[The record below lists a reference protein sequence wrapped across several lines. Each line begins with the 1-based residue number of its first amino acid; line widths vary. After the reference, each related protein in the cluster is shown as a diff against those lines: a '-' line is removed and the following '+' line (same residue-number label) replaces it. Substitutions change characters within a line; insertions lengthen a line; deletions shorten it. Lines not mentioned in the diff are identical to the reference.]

1 MVDNGRYGPFFI
13 YNFRVIER
21 KLKDF
26 LLKGKKQLTFVHI
39 CQLWLLMTPG
49 FHFRRRRWK
58 QLLNYN
64 NMTSIKKVFALAVLA
79 VGIAAPAWAQESN
92 VDGKDYKP
100 FPHMFVGIQGGA
112 QTTFTNY
119 DNSKLITPIT
129 AVSFGGW
136 FTPVVGSR
144 LHVSGLWN
152 KGGFRGAE
160 QDFKYD
166 YKNATTNLDL
176 MLNLVTLFGRKDYY
190 PVNVYLIGGIGL
202 NYAWDNDDAYAHK
215 AQLPRAYK
223 DDLFSHNAR
232 VGAQLDINLHKNV
245 SLNLEV
251 DANSLGDR
259 YNSKY
264 NSTDDW
270 QLTASLGLAFKFGY
284 KKAKKPAPV
293 VVEEEWA
300 TRLDTIWYD
309 DVVETARVEDGKMT
323 WEVFYPIN
331 KSDFRAEAQ
340 LKAIGEFLKD
350 HRECKVGIKSYAD
363 KGTGTP
369 AINKRLAAERAEK
382 AVKALVDAGVPKSSI
397 TSSSYGDT
405 VQPYAENDKN
415 RVSII
420 VALGLKDVKDKQSVK
435 KFRTKEVRYRVK

>member
-1 MVDNGRYGPFFI
+1 MSMFNKTLIAAAAMAVS
-13 YNFRVIER
+13 
-21 KLKDF
+21 LA
-26 LLKGKKQLTFVHI
+26 
-39 CQLWLLMTPG
+39 TP
-49 FHFRRRRWK
+49 
-58 QLLNYN
+58 
-64 NMTSIKKVFALAVLA
+64 ALAQDA
-79 VGIAAPAWAQESN
+79 DN
-92 VDGKDYKP
+92 DGRDYKP

-144 LHVSGLWN
+144 LHVSGIWN
-152 KGGFRGAE
+152 KGGYEGATG
-160 QDFKYD
+160 DFKYD
-166 YKNATTNLDL
+166 YKYATTDIDL
-176 MLNLVTLFGRKDYY
+176 MLNLVTLFGKKDYY
-190 PVNVYLIGGIGL
+190 PVNLYLIGGIGL
-202 NYAWDNDDAYAHK
+202 NYAWDNGDAYARK
-215 AQLPRAYK
+215 AELPRAYK
-223 DDLFSHNAR
+223 DDFFSHNAR

-259 YNSKY
+259 FNSKCG
-264 NSTDDW
+264 SSDDW
-270 QLTASLGLAFKFGY
+270 QLTASMGLAFKFGY
-284 KKAKKPAPV
+284 KKAKKVVAAP
-293 VVEEEWA
+293 VEEEWA

-309 DVVETARVEDGKMT
+309 DVVESARVEDGKMT
-323 WEVFYPIN
+323 WDVFYPID
-331 KSDFRAEAQ
+331 KSDFRADAQ

-350 HRECKVGIKSYAD
+350 HRECKVDIKSYAD

-369 AINKRLAAERAEK
+369 AYNKKLAAQRAEK
-382 AVKALVDAGVPKSSI
+382 AVKALTDAGVPKSSI

-405 VQPYAENDKN
+405 VQPFSENDKN

-420 VALGLKDVKDKQSVK
+420 VATGLKDVKDKQSVK